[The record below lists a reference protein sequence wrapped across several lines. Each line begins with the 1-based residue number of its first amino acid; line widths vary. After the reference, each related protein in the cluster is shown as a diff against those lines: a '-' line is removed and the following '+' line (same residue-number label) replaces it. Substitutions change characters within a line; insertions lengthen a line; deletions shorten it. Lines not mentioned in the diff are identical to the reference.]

1 MPYATLTT
9 NIPEVKLGENE
20 VLIKNWTENKRL
32 ANHLRDSEYFVDTG
46 KRIRAG
52 YCWAEVWYIR
62 PEILEKMK
70 K

>member
-46 KRIRAG
+46 
-52 YCWAEVWYIR
+52 
-62 PEILEKMK
+62 EKN
-70 K
+70 